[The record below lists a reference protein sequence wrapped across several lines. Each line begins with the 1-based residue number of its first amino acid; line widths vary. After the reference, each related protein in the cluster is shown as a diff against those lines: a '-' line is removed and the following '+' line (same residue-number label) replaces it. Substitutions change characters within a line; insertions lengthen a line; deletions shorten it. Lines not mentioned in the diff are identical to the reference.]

1 MLNESIEWG
10 EIIQNSESFILDCSG
25 MSREQMIFTGTIVSQ
40 GIKNYFL
47 FARPRNYLPCSIFID
62 EFQNFVN
69 ENMYSILAES
79 RKYKIS
85 FCMATQSFATFND
98 RMVRSMLNV
107 GNIVAFKLAYRDA
120 SLISRELGMSPED
133 LQNLEKYN
141 CAYMTDKGNGIAKA
155 PSPPYFKEKI
165 PPVSVEPQRKS
176 KNLSWFDLE
185 PLESYQA
192 SLNYNEG

>member
-1 MLNESIEWG
+1 MLNQSIEWG
-10 EIIQNSESFILDCSG
+10 ELIRNKESFILDCTG
-25 MSREQMIFTGTIVSQ
+25 MSREQMIFTGTLVSQ

-47 FARPRNYLPCSIFID
+47 FSRPETYLPCSIFID

-79 RKYKIS
+79 RKYRIS

-120 SLISRELGMSPED
+120 SLISRELGMAPED
-133 LQNLEKYN
+133 LQNLEKYH
-141 CAYMTDKGNGIAKA
+141 CAFMTAKGSGIAKA
-155 PSPPYFKEKI
+155 PSPPIFKERK
-165 PPVSVEPQRKS
+165 PPVAVEPQRNS
-176 KNLSWFDLE
+176 KKPSWFTLD
-185 PLESYQA
+185 PSASYPQPESQ
-192 SLNYNEG
+192 

>member
-1 MLNESIEWG
+1 MLNESVEWG
-10 EIIQNSESFILDCSG
+10 GIIQNRESFILDCSG
-25 MSREQMIFTGTIVSQ
+25 MSREQMIFTGTLVSQ

-47 FARPRNYLPCSIFID
+47 FARPKIYQPCSIFID

-133 LQNLEKYN
+133 LQNLEKYH
-141 CAYMTDKGNGIAKA
+141 CAFMTAKGNGVAKA
-155 PSPPYFKEKI
+155 PSPPYFKERT
-165 PPVSVEPQRKS
+165 PPVIVVPQRKQ
-176 KNLSWFDLE
+176 KKPSWFTLE
-185 PLESYQA
+185 PLESCQP
-192 SLNYNEG
+192 SLNQNEG

>member
-1 MLNESIEWG
+1 MLIESIEWG
-10 EIIQNSESFILDCSG
+10 KLIQNKESFILDCAG
-25 MSREQMIFTGTIVSQ
+25 MSREQMVFTGTIVSQ

-47 FARPRNYLPCSIFID
+47 FARPEFYLPCSIFID

-133 LQNLEKYN
+133 LQNLEKYH
-141 CAYMTDKGNGIAKA
+141 CAYMTDKCSGIAKA
-155 PSPPYFKEKI
+155 PSPPYFKERM
-165 PPVSVEPQRKS
+165 PAVAVEPQRNS
-176 KNLSWFDLE
+176 KKPSWFTLE
-185 PLESYQA
+185 PLESYPQPE
-192 SLNYNEG
+192 SP

>member
-1 MLNESIEWG
+1 MLNKSIEWG
-10 EIIQNSESFILDCSG
+10 ELIQNQESFILDCSE

-47 FARPRNYLPCSIFID
+47 YARPKFYLPCSIFID

-69 ENMYSILAES
+69 ENMYSLLAES

-120 SLISRELGMSPED
+120 SLISRELGMAPED
-133 LQNLEKYN
+133 LQNLEKFH
-141 CAYMTDKGNGIAKA
+141 CAFLTPKSSGIAKA
-155 PSPPYFKEKI
+155 PSPPYFRERTPPEK
-165 PPVSVEPQRKS
+165 VEPQRSS
-176 KNLSWFDLE
+176 KKPSWFTLE
-185 PLESYQA
+185 PLESYPKAESQ
-192 SLNYNEG
+192 